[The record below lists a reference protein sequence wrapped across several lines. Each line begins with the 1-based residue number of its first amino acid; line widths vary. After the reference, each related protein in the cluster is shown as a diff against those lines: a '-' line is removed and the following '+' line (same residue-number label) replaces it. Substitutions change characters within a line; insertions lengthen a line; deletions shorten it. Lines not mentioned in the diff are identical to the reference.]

1 MFETLATW
9 LWHQRESAEHDIFDN
24 VKYERLAHEIGVSV
38 AQLEELIDEAQDPN
52 ALPVLLQQL
61 PIDEVALADAEPV
74 LSREMR
80 RKFH

>member
-9 LWHQRESAEHDIFDN
+9 LWHQRECPTHDVFQTI
-24 VKYERLAHEIGVSV
+24 KYERLAHEIGVSV
-38 AQLEELIDEAQDPN
+38 AELEDLVDEAKDPN
-52 ALPVLLQQL
+52 ALPTLLQKL
-61 PIDEVALADAEPV
+61 PIDEIALAYAEPA